1 MLLTC
6 IYVHI
11 YISSPEILEKSRL
24 VDFVLHGVERF
35 TKTMIDENKG
45 EEISEGTS

>member
-1 MLLTC
+1 M
-6 IYVHI
+6 I
-11 YISSPEILEKSRL
+11 RL
-24 VDFVLHGVERF
+24 IWRERF